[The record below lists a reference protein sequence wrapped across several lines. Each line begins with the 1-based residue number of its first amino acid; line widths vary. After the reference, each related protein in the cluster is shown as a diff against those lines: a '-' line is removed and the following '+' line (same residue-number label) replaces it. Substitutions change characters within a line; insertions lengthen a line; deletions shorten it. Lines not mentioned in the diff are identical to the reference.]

1 MIHLYDN
8 VPLYVAA
15 IDFAGN
21 TNLKIRLT
29 ALWEDEIVTGAFHSQ
44 DDEGILRDKLAAD
57 TTKKSGNKIEIEQEI
72 FDFYHGT

>member
-1 MIHLYDN
+1 MYDN
-8 VPLYVAA
+8 VLLYVAA

-29 ALWEDEIVTGAFHSQ
+29 ALWEDEIVTGAF
-44 DDEGILRDKLAAD
+44 DEGILRDKLAAD

>member
-1 MIHLYDN
+1 MINLYDN
-8 VPLYVAA
+8 VLLYVAA

-29 ALWEDEIVTGAFHSQ
+29 ALWEDKIVTGTFHSQ

-57 TTKKSGNKIEIEQEI
+57 TTKKAEIK
-72 FDFYHGT
+72 

>member
-1 MIHLYDN
+1 MYDN
-8 VPLYVAA
+8 VLLYVAA